1 MEVALLTGGFDR
13 PYAFGLATAL
23 ASDSVVVDVVGS
35 DEVDSPEM
43 HSTPGLRFLNFRR
56 KNHTTPGFA
65 QKTWRVLVYYVR
77 LIRYVITARP
87 TIFHILWNNKIQWF
101 DRTFLMLYYKACGK
115 QIAITVHN
123 VNAGKRD
130 GNDSLVNRLTL
141 RAQYHLADHLFVHT
155 AQMKRELSRDFGVSE
170 GIISVIPFGINN
182 SVPDTDLTP
191 AQAKQH
197 LGVLASEKTL
207 LFFGAIR
214 PYKGLEYLVEA
225 FRRLAWGTPTYRLII
240 AGECKKGDERYLTD
254 LERVLS
260 EEPCVSRVIQKIQY
274 IPDTETEIYF
284 KGADVLVLPY
294 THIFQSGV
302 LFLAYTFGLPVV
314 ATDVGSFRDDIIEGK
329 TGFLCRRNCDDLA
342 LTLERYFDSELF
354 KTLDRRRKGIQNYTR
369 RKHSWKVVSEITRE
383 AYALLLIGGE
393 RQ

>member
-1 MEVALLTGGFDR
+1 MSSRHSSLAAGAPPTEAASLCCVPNSAKPLEKRPPIKPLRHMIGAFSPSAKLNRGPRDRQIPPRMPQRAMEVALLTGGFDR

-115 QIAITVHN
+115 QITITVHN

-141 RAQYHLADHLFVHT
+141 RAQYDLADHLFVHT
-155 AQMKRELSRDFGVSE
+155 AQMKRKLSRDFGVSE

-182 SVPDTDLTP
+182 SVP
-191 AQAKQH
+191 
-197 LGVLASEKTL
+197 
-207 LFFGAIR
+207 
-214 PYKGLEYLVEA
+214 
-225 FRRLAWGTPTYRLII
+225 
-240 AGECKKGDERYLTD
+240 
-254 LERVLS
+254 
-260 EEPCVSRVIQKIQY
+260 
-274 IPDTETEIYF
+274 EI
-284 KGADVLVLPY
+284 
-294 THIFQSGV
+294 
-302 LFLAYTFGLPVV
+302 
-314 ATDVGSFRDDIIEGK
+314 
-329 TGFLCRRNCDDLA
+329 
-342 LTLERYFDSELF
+342 
-354 KTLDRRRKGIQNYTR
+354 
-369 RKHSWKVVSEITRE
+369 
-383 AYALLLIGGE
+383 
-393 RQ
+393 